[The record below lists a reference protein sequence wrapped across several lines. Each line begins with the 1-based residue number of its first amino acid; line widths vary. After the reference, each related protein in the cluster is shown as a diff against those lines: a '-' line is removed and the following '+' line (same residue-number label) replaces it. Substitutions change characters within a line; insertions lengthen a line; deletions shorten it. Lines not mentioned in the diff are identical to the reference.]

1 MNSLSYLEKIL
12 FLDFDGVL
20 HSTTSPPHLF
30 FSKADSLSDLLSN
43 NPCKIIISSSWR
55 FHHEIKAIKN
65 FLPKP
70 ISHLIHGFT
79 GQAHIGKWPR
89 YNEIKNYM
97 IDQEILA
104 NWRAL
109 DDSFLEFPK
118 YCEEL
123 ILCQGK
129 DGITEKQLIELSKW
143 LSN

>member
-1 MNSLSYLEKIL
+1 MSYLEKIL

-20 HSTTSPPHLF
+20 HPTTSPQHLL
-30 FSKADSLSDLLSN
+30 FSKAEPLAEVLSK

-55 FHHEIKAIKN
+55 FHHEIKAMKN
-65 FLPKP
+65 LLPKP

-79 GQAHIGKWPR
+79 GQAHIGEWPR

-104 NWRAL
+104 NWRAI

>member
-1 MNSLSYLEKIL
+1 LSYLEKIL